1 MIKKIKPIKAHISK
15 SYKERIKEESV
26 KRNMNLSDFTT
37 MVIEEYLN
45 KIPPHKLPY
54 TITLHDTIS
63 ARLTEETWLKLKAK
77 CEFEKMSISEYIRI
91 ILYDYIRKINKG
103 GVNNDN

>member
-1 MIKKIKPIKAHISK
+1 MIRKIKPIKAHISK
-15 SYKERIKEESV
+15 TYKDRIKEESI
-26 KRNMNLSDFTT
+26 KRNMKLSEFTT

-63 ARLTEETWLKLKAK
+63 ARLTEETWQKLKAK
-77 CEFEKMSISEYIRI
+77 CEYEGMSVSEFVRVV
-91 ILYDYIRKINKG
+91 LYDYIRKIKEK
-103 GVNNDN
+103 

>member
-15 SYKERIKEESV
+15 NYKDRIKEESA
-26 KRNMNLSDFTT
+26 KRNMKLSDFTV
-37 MVIEEYLN
+37 MVIEEYIN
-45 KIPPHKLPY
+45 KIPPHKVPY

-63 ARLTEETWLKLKAK
+63 AKLTEEMWQKLKAK
-77 CEFEKMSISEYIRI
+77 CEFEHMSVSEYIRV

-103 GVNNDN
+103 GE

>member
-1 MIKKIKPIKAHISK
+1 MIRKIKPIKAHISK
-15 SYKERIKEESV
+15 SYKDRIKEESV
-26 KRNMNLSDFTT
+26 KRNMKLSEFTT

-63 ARLTEETWLKLKAK
+63 ARLSEDLWQKLKAK
-77 CEFEKMSISEYIRI
+77 CEFEGLSVSEYIRI

-103 GVNNDN
+103 GE

>member
-1 MIKKIKPIKAHISK
+1 MKRAIKSHISAT
-15 SYKERIKEESV
+15 YKERIKEESV

-37 MVIEEYLN
+37 MVIEEYIN

-63 ARLTEETWLKLKAK
+63 ARLSEEMWQKLKAK
-77 CEFEKMSISEYIRI
+77 CEYEGLSVSEYIRI

-103 GVNNDN
+103 GE